1 MHLMVHLKIWKIQ
14 SYEHIQVPGGL
25 DKQGPIVYTKYTK
38 QSQQEMINVHMSST
52 AVEENLVS
60 DLLPWQFL
68 AHFLLIIKLK
78 STTNKFNIF
87 RT

>member
-38 QSQQEMINVHMSST
+38 QSQQEMINVHMSGI

-60 DLLPWQFL
+60 DLLPWPFL
-68 AHFLLIIKLK
+68 PRFFIDHQI
-78 STTNKFNIF
+78 NIYH
-87 RT
+87 

>member
-1 MHLMVHLKIWKIQ
+1 MHLMLHLKIQNIQ

-38 QSQQEMINVHMSST
+38 QSQQMINVHMSGT

-68 AHFLLIIKLK
+68 ARFY
-78 STTNKFNIF
+78 
-87 RT
+87 